1 MGTGAMTILLR
12 ILMKYLNLSFSQCG
26 EDLIIDHI
34 LWALKI
40 SQPTYFDIGAH
51 HPTRFNNTYRF
62 YLKGSKGVCV
72 EPDPDLF
79 QSLKKKRKRDICLN
93 CGVGRLK
100 ISDAEFFVMSS
111 RTLSTFSR
119 EEAYRYQG
127 YGNQKILKIIQ
138 VPVMP
143 INDILHR
150 NYAGCP
156 NFVSLD
162 VEGMELD
169 VLNSFD
175 FSSYRPEVFC
185 IETVTYAEDNTERKL
200 SEIIDL
206 MTGKGYLLYAD
217 TYINSIFVDSGK
229 WNNR

>member
-1 MGTGAMTILLR
+1 MSFFFRALR
-12 ILMKYLNLSFSQCG
+12 RRMKISFSQCG
-26 EDLIIDHI
+26 EDLIVEHI
-34 LWALKI
+34 LGALKI
-40 SQPTYFDIGAH
+40 TQPTYCDIGAH
-51 HPTRFNNTYRF
+51 HPSKLNNTYLF

-72 EPDPDLF
+72 EPDPELF
-79 QSLKKKRKRDICLN
+79 PSLKKKRKRDVCLN
-93 CGVGRLK
+93 CGVGRAK
-100 ISDAEFFVMSS
+100 RNAEFFVMSS

-119 EEAYRYQG
+119 EEAYRYQS

-143 INDILHR
+143 INDIIHK

-162 VEGMELD
+162 VEGLELD

-175 FSSYRPEVFC
+175 FSSYRPAVFC